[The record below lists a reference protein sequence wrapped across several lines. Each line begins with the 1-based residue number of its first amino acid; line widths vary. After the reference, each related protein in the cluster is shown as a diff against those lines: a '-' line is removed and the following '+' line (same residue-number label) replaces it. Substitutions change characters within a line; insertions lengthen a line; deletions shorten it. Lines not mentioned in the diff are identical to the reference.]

1 MRIKMERLDL
11 HGVRH
16 GDVRQEVIRFIESHW
31 NSDETELEI
40 VTGYSPS
47 MKRIAGIVLDE
58 YQLDYRVGD
67 AIGVNKGFIRVT
79 MP

>member
-1 MRIKMERLDL
+1 MKKLDL

-16 GDVRQEVIRFIESHW
+16 EDVRQEVIRFVEAHW
-31 NSDETELEI
+31 NTDEIELEI
-40 VTGYSPS
+40 ITGYSPS
-47 MKRIAGIVLDE
+47 MKRISGIVLDE
-58 YQLDYRVGD
+58 YQLDYKVGD

>member
-1 MRIKMERLDL
+1 MEKLDL
-11 HGVRH
+11 HGLRH
-16 GDVRQEVIRFIESHW
+16 EDVRNEVVRFVEANW
-31 NSDETELEI
+31 VTDGTGTELEI
-40 VTGYSPS
+40 VTGYSPT

-58 YQLDYRVGD
+58 YDLDYKVGD